1 VDHEP
6 GENMIDMY
14 NVEGAFLGRVSW
26 NILQGNTPIIA
37 FVKSERLYCVRE
49 KENGYKQFVVE
60 KLTWK

>member
-1 VDHEP
+1 VD
-6 GENMIDMY
+6 
-14 NVEGAFLGRVSW
+14 FLGRVSW

-60 KLTWK
+60 NSLGNNFLKIFREFDYIG